1 MSLIRER
8 RSVRKFLPEAVAPEL
23 VTQLA
28 EAALR
33 APSSRGFNPW
43 EFIVVT
49 APDVLDK
56 LSRAKPHGAA
66 FLKNAPL
73 GIVVCADPDKSDV
86 WVEDASIAAIYLH
99 LAAASLGLGSCWVQM
114 RKRMHDASKTAEAY
128 ISDLLGIP
136 DRLRVLAVM
145 AIGRPDQK
153 TSPHGADYPQ
163 VEKVH
168 AGRYGTPWQGS
179 LGG

>member
-1 MSLIRER
+1 MFMPLIRER
-8 RSVRKFLPEAVAPEL
+8 RSVRKYLPDPVPPGL
-23 VTQLA
+23 VSQLI

-49 APDVLDK
+49 EPDTLDK

-86 WVEDASIAAIYLH
+86 WIEDAAIAAVFLH
-99 LAAASLGLGSCWVQM
+99 LTAAALGLGSCWVQM
-114 RKRMHDASKTAEAY
+114 RRRMHDDTTTSEAY
-128 ISDLLGIP
+128 IAALLKIP
-136 DRLRVLAVM
+136 DHLRVLAVM
-145 AIGRPDQK
+145 AIGRPDEK
-153 TSPHGADYPQ
+153 KHPHGPEYPDYG
-163 VEKVH
+163 KVH
-168 AGRYGTPWQGS
+168 AERYDRLWQGV
-179 LGG
+179 